1 MVITVYWVAS
11 YPLRPALKDCSV
23 ASLMVVTG
31 TMVASLM
38 VVTGTM
44 VASLMVVTGT
54 MVASLMVITG
64 TMVASLMVINGTMVI
79 MVASYP
85 LRPALKDCSG
95 LPTVCSVTQTT
106 LCNPKAR
113 ILERVAISFSRASF

>member
-44 VASLMVVTGT
+44 A
-54 MVASLMVITG
+54 ASLMVIT
-64 TMVASLMVINGTMVI
+64 GTMVI

-85 LRPALKDCSG
+85 LRPALNDCSG